1 MSANS
6 LAHGRD
12 HRCASTSAGPLK
24 KAMVGSRKTC
34 RNFSPRGALLF
45 AFLAGALLS
54 VADSFAPAMGPNC
67 LRQKDAAVG
76 RACRPMF
83 ASSGL
88 FRPAA
93 KSIAAAADARRLPAA
108 VRGLAMAE
116 GGAAVSKGK
125 SVLIIA
131 WFYAEPKQIE
141 LVKRIYKKKGF
152 TDIVVQESPVKQIST
167 PRGWYNTFVRY
178 GFGITQFSP
187 LLHRPDLGWVPRCC
201 TVLLLFLSWGCKPRP
216 CISLAAAGQSLFCP
230 LCHAEETCSAPP
242 LTGEFDDLTAASET
256 VARPSR
262 ARGKISSAALTW
274 CTACLGDF
282 CSVRLPN
289 QEISRRH
296 HRFGFLGFGH
306 CIRDQ
311 CTRLGPPP
319 TPQKSIDPSFS
330 PAPNPS

>member
-187 LLHRPDLGWVPRCC
+187 LLHRPDLDGSP
-201 TVLLLFLSWGCKPRP
+201 
-216 CISLAAAGQSLFCP
+216 AAALCFSSSFLGRATETLHLSGCCRAVSILSSLP
-230 LCHAEETCSAPP
+230 
-242 LTGEFDDLTAASET
+242 
-256 VARPSR
+256 R
-262 ARGKISSAALTW
+262 RGNMLSSSAD
-274 CTACLGDF
+274 G
-282 CSVRLPN
+282 
-289 QEISRRH
+289 
-296 HRFGFLGFGH
+296 
-306 CIRDQ
+306 
-311 CTRLGPPP
+311 
-319 TPQKSIDPSFS
+319 
-330 PAPNPS
+330 